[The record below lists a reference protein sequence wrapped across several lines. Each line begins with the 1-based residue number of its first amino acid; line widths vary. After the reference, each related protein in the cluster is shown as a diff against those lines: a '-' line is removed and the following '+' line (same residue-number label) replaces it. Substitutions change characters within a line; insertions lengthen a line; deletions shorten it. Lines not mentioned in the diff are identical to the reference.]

1 MSKIL
6 VLDQLSKSSTTNPQ
20 PRKRLGAQK
29 TLAFATATAAFFA
42 MAGTAQAQDCV
53 NGYRMVKDEIPVAC
67 SIGHFGRALDTRPAG
82 AQALYTGSVNTGE
95 QLRDP
100 SDPSQCIGGYRHLTT
115 TANGWTLPLRCDN

>member
-20 PRKRLGAQK
+20 PRKRLGAQT
-29 TLAFATATAAFFA
+29 TLAFATAAAAFVA

-67 SIGHFGRALDTRPAG
+67 SIGHFGRTLDTRL
-82 AQALYTGSVNTGE
+82 AQARVLYRAQVLHTQFGCFAYDGKRLGE
-95 QLRDP
+95 LV
-100 SDPSQCIGGYRHLTT
+100 
-115 TANGWTLPLRCDN
+115 RCNY